1 MSMASVTFRPGEE
14 PTNGPPFGPNM
25 EDAMEIS
32 AFARSRG
39 QLLVLVSAVAI
50 VVSACSG
57 SGAST
62 APSAAATAATSAAA
76 TADASVGASAAA
88 SSGAVTL
95 PAPEKKTLKIGL
107 STGGEAS
114 QYAEYLADQLD
125 YYKTIG
131 GFDDVEVS
139 SLQGDA
145 KVVQAI
151 VAGGLDLG
159 VLGVSGAIN
168 SAATDTPI
176 QIVSINGVT
185 LTDMLVCGPD
195 IKTADD
201 VKGKQIA
208 ISSFGSTAHGSTLL
222 LLQTL
227 GLTDK
232 DVTLTQVGNQDARL
246 AAVKAGSVACA
257 PIDLA
262 QKEAITSAGLNA
274 VTDNK
279 SSGKQWGRSGLGAT
293 SEFIKN
299 NPNTVLAV
307 VASVLAAQNY
317 AFTNPDD
324 TAAKFAEYSQQTP
337 ENAKNVIDDFITW
350 GNRSMGWS
358 DEAFNNPKQVLAAVN
373 PQMADV
379 DVTKVYD
386 RSFLKKLVD
395 MGFYTQIG
403 DPELPQQ

>member
-1 MSMASVTFRPGEE
+1 
-14 PTNGPPFGPNM
+14 M
-25 EDAMEIS
+25 EKAMESS

-39 QLLVLVSAVAI
+39 RLPILLAAIALVISACGGSGTPAPTVAATGGPAGSQAAGSPVAVASGPI
-50 VVSACSG
+50 V
-57 SGAST
+57 
-62 APSAAATAATSAAA
+62 
-76 TADASVGASAAA
+76 
-88 SSGAVTL
+88 L
-95 PAPEKKTLKIGL
+95 PTPEKKTLKIGL
-107 STGGEAS
+107 STGGESS
-114 QYAEYLADQLD
+114 QFAEYLAEQLG

-131 GFDDVEVS
+131 GFDSVEVS

-176 QIVSINGVT
+176 KILSINGVT
-185 LTDMLVCGPD
+185 LTDGLVCGPD
-195 IKTADD
+195 VKTAAD

-208 ISSFGSTAHGSTLL
+208 ISSFGSTAHGSTILL
-222 LLQTL
+222 LEGI
-227 GLTDK
+227 GLTEK

-262 QKEAITSAGLNA
+262 QKAAVTAAGLNV

-293 SEFIKN
+293 TDFITA
-299 NPNTVLAV
+299 NPNTVLGV

-317 AFTNPDD
+317 MFTNTADA
-324 TAAKFAEYSQQTP
+324 AAKFAEYSQQTP
-337 ENAKNVIDDFITW
+337 ENATSVINDYVSVA
-350 GNRSMGWS
+350 NRSMSWS
-358 DEAFNNPKQVLAAVN
+358 DEAFTNPQKVLSAVN
-373 PQMADV
+373 PQMANV
-379 DVTKVYD
+379 DITKTYD
-386 RSFLKKLVD
+386 KSFLQKLAD
-395 MGFYTQIG
+395 LGFYAQIAN
-403 DPELPQQ
+403 PELPK

>member
-1 MSMASVTFRPGEE
+1 
-14 PTNGPPFGPNM
+14 M
-25 EDAMEIS
+25 ENS

-39 QLLVLVSAVAI
+39 RLLVVFSAAAI
-50 VVSACSG
+50 VIGACSN

-62 APSAAATAATSAAA
+62 APSAAASAPTSAPAS
-76 TADASVGASAAA
+76 ADASNPASAPASAA
-88 SSGAVTL
+88 AVTL

-222 LLQTL
+222 LLDTL

-262 QKEAITSAGLNA
+262 QKEAITAAGLNA

-317 AFTNPDD
+317 TFTNPDD
-324 TAAKFAEYSQQTP
+324 AAAKFAEYSQQTP

-386 RSFLKKLVD
+386 RSFLQKLVD

>member
-1 MSMASVTFRPGEE
+1 
-14 PTNGPPFGPNM
+14 M
-25 EDAMEIS
+25 ES
-32 AFARSRG
+32 NAFARSRG
-39 QLLVLVSAVAI
+39 RLLVLFSAAAI
-50 VVSACSG
+50 AIGACSS
-57 SGAST
+57 SGASS
-62 APSAAATAATSAAA
+62 APSTAATAPASAP
-76 TADASVGASAAA
+76 ASAEASASAGASASAAA
-88 SSGAVTL
+88 VVL

-151 VAGGLDLG
+151 TAGGLDMG

-168 SAATDTPI
+168 SSTTDTPI
-176 QIVSINGVT
+176 KIVSINGVT

-195 IKTADD
+195 IKTAADI
-201 VKGKQIA
+201 KGKQIA

-222 LLQTL
+222 LLDTL

-262 QKEAITSAGLNA
+262 QKEAITAAGLNA

-293 SEFIKN
+293 SDFISK

-317 AFTNPDD
+317 MFTNTDD
-324 TAAKFAEYSQQTP
+324 AAAKFADYSQQTP
-337 ENAKNVIDDFITW
+337 DNAKNVLNDFVTW
-350 GNRSMGWS
+350 GNRSMDWT
-358 DEAFNNPKQVLAAVN
+358 DEAFNNPKKVLAAVN

-379 DVTKVYD
+379 DVTKSYD
-386 RSFLKKLVD
+386 HSFLQKLAQL
-395 MGFYTQIG
+395 GFYAQIG
-403 DPELPQQ
+403 DPDLPAQ

>member
-1 MSMASVTFRPGEE
+1 
-14 PTNGPPFGPNM
+14 M
-25 EDAMEIS
+25 ENS

-39 QLLVLVSAVAI
+39 RLLVLFSAAAI
-50 VVSACSG
+50 VIGACSN

-62 APSAAATAATSAAA
+62 APSAAASAPTSAPAS
-76 TADASVGASAAA
+76 ADASNPASAPASAA
-88 SSGAVTL
+88 AVTL

-176 QIVSINGVT
+176 KIVSINGVT

-222 LLQTL
+222 LLDTL

-262 QKEAITSAGLNA
+262 QKEAITAAGLNA

-317 AFTNPDD
+317 TFTNPDD
-324 TAAKFAEYSQQTP
+324 AATKFAEYSQQTP

-386 RSFLKKLVD
+386 RSFLQKLVD

>member
-1 MSMASVTFRPGEE
+1 MSMGSGTFRPGVHGTNAAARRHMEE
-14 PTNGPPFGPNM
+14 TM
-25 EDAMEIS
+25 ES
-32 AFARSRG
+32 NAFTRSRG
-39 QLLVLVSAVAI
+39 RLLVLFSAAAI
-50 VVSACSG
+50 VIAACG
-57 SGAST
+57 STGASTAPST
-62 APSAAATAATSAAA
+62 APSAAATAAAS
-76 TADASVGASAAA
+76 ADASAGASAAA
-88 SSGAVTL
+88 SAGAVTL

-176 QIVSINGVT
+176 KIVSINGVT
-185 LTDMLVCGPD
+185 LTDMLFCGPD

-208 ISSFGSTAHGSTLL
+208 ISSFGSTAHGSTSCSLD
-222 LLQTL
+222 TL

-232 DVTLTQVGNQDARL
+232 DVTLTQVGTQDARI

-262 QKEAITSAGLNA
+262 QKAAITAAGLNEL
-274 VTDNK
+274 TDNK

-293 SEFIKN
+293 VRLHQEQPEHRPRCRRIGPRGAELHVHQS
-299 NPNTVLAV
+299 AD
-307 VASVLAAQNY
+307 A
-317 AFTNPDD
+317 
-324 TAAKFAEYSQQTP
+324 AAKFAEYSQQTP
-337 ENAKNVIDDFITW
+337 ENATNVIDDFITW

-386 RSFLKKLVD
+386 RSFLQKLVD

-403 DPELPQQ
+403 DPELPQK

>member
-1 MSMASVTFRPGEE
+1 
-14 PTNGPPFGPNM
+14 M
-25 EDAMEIS
+25 ESS

-39 QLLVLVSAVAI
+39 RLLVLFSAAAI
-50 VVSACSG
+50 VIAACSG

-62 APSAAATAATSAAA
+62 APSTAASAP
-76 TADASVGASAAA
+76 ASAAA
-88 SSGAVTL
+88 SADASAGASASAAAVTL

-114 QYAEYLADQLD
+114 QYAEFLADQLD

-139 SLQGDA
+139 GLQGDA

-151 VAGGLDLG
+151 VAGGLDFG

-176 QIVSINGVT
+176 KIVSINGVT
-185 LTDMLVCGPD
+185 LTDMLVCGAD
-195 IKTADD
+195 IKTAAD

-222 LLQTL
+222 LLDGL

-262 QKEAITSAGLNA
+262 QKEAITAAGLNA

-293 SEFIKN
+293 SDFIQK

-307 VASVLAAQNY
+307 AASVLAAQNY
-317 AFTNPDD
+317 MFTN
-324 TAAKFAEYSQQTP
+324 TADAATKFAEYSQQTP
-337 ENAKNVIDDFITW
+337 ENATNVIEDFVTW

-358 DEAFNNPKQVLAAVN
+358 DEAFNNPKTVLAAVN

-386 RSFLKKLVD
+386 RSFLQKLAD

-403 DPELPQQ
+403 DPELPQK

>member
-1 MSMASVTFRPGEE
+1 METTASR
-14 PTNGPPFGPNM
+14 
-25 EDAMEIS
+25 
-32 AFARSRG
+32 RSRRP
-39 QLLVLVSAVAI
+39 LVALVASAALI
-50 VVSACSG
+50 IAACS
-57 SGAST
+57 SSPSSTPSASTGGGT
-62 APSAAATAATSAAA
+62 APSSGA
-76 TADASVGASAAA
+76 GASGGA
-88 SSGAVTL
+88 SGGPISFA
-95 PAPEKKTLKIGL
+95 APEKKTLKIGL

-114 QYAEYLADQLD
+114 QYAEFLASQLD
-125 YYKTIG
+125 YYKSIG
-131 GFDDVEVS
+131 GFDSVEVS

-151 VAGGLDLG
+151 VAGGLDFG

-168 SAATDTPI
+168 SQATDTPI
-176 QIVSINGVT
+176 KIVSINGVT
-185 LTDMLVCGPD
+185 LTDMLVCGAD
-195 IKTADD
+195 IKTAAD

-222 LLQTL
+222 LLQGI

-262 QKEAITSAGLNA
+262 QKDAITAAGLNA

-279 SSGKQWGRSGLGAT
+279 TSGKQWGRSGLGAT
-293 SEFIKN
+293 DAFIQA
-299 NPNTVLAV
+299 NPNTVLDV

-324 TAAKFAEYSQQTP
+324 TAAKFAEYSQQDP
-337 ENAKNVIDDFITW
+337 ANAKKVIDDFLTW

-358 DEAFNNPKQVLAAVN
+358 DEAFLNPRTVLAAVN
-373 PQMADV
+373 PAFADA
-379 DVTKVYD
+379 DVTKAYD
-386 RSFLKKLVD
+386 KSFLQKLVD
-395 MGFYTQIG
+395 MGFYTQIN
-403 DPELPQQ
+403 DPELPFK